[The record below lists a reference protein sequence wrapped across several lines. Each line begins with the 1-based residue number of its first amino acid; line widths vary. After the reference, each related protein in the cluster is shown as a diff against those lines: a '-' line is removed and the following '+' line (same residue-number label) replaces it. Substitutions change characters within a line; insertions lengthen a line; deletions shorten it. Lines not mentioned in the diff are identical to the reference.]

1 MKQYRAECTL
11 SSPLPSPLPHQ
22 KAAGPDIH
30 SQWRLAERGS
40 PDNSP
45 GTQWPGAQSFTETLI
60 NRMFIHSFLP
70 SFHSVAKC
78 LQSPPRT
85 GQPGRRD
92 TVVPEMDSGPVR
104 SPAQCSLVRGQAR
117 PGAVI
122 VLGTWTVMKET
133 MTGA

>member
-1 MKQYRAECTL
+1 MKQYRVERTL
-11 SSPLPSPLPHQ
+11 SSALPSPLPHQ
-22 KAAGPDIH
+22 KAAGPDTH

-60 NRMFIHSFLP
+60 NHMFVRSFLP

-92 TVVPEMDSGPVR
+92 TVVPEMDSGPVH

-117 PGAVI
+117 PGAVM